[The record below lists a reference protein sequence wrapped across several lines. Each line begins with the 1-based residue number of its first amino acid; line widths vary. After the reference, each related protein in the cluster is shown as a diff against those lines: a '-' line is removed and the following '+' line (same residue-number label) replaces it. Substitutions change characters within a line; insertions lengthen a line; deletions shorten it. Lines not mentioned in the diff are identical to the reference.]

1 MSMSRSYKWLGGIGY
16 ILLMIPFVNLVGY
29 ILVGI
34 AWIMAGT
41 DVKQGL
47 FKATG
52 IIMIITMV
60 LSGVMIALFF
70 PTITYLMSGLP
81 FGEPSSFV
89 PPRMFEEFFGAIGL
103 FLILGAVMAV
113 LGLIEWILEL
123 VSHFRAASVYNVKW
137 FRRAGW
143 MRIITVIIA
152 IIVIAALIF
161 LAFSTSFFTSFF
173 TEPSGIFN
181 LYTYMLALIIPGLL
195 GLISIIF
202 SAISFFSIPEIERES
217 QRWYPPPPPP

>member
-1 MSMSRSYKWLGGIGY
+1 MSRSYKWLGGIGY

-34 AWIMAGT
+34 AWIMAGA

-60 LSGVMIALFF
+60 LGGVMIALWF
-70 PTITYLMSGLP
+70 PTISYLMSGLS
-81 FGEPSSFV
+81 FGEPPSFV
-89 PPRMFEEFFGAIGL
+89 PPKMLEEFLGAIGL
-103 FLILGAVMAV
+103 FLVLGAVMAV
-113 LGLIEWILEL
+113 LGLVEWILEL

-143 MRIITVIIA
+143 MRIITIIIA

-161 LAFSTSFFTSFF
+161 LVFSTTFLTSFF

-181 LYTYMLALIIPGLL
+181 IMSIYLLVLIVPGLL

-202 SAISFFSIPEIERES
+202 SAISFFSIPEVEREPR
-217 QRWYPPPPPP
+217 RWYPPPPPP